1 MQAGGTA
8 PGRPR
13 IGVVIPPGIPARD
26 FVAYVRQAEQLGF
39 HEVWVV
45 EDCFLRGAFAQAA
58 TVLATTSSLGVGLG
72 IIPAAARN
80 VAFAAME
87 IATLAELYPGRLTIG
102 VGHGIPAWLDQVG
115 ARPSSPLTL
124 LDEYV
129 HVLRRL
135 LAGDDVEFA
144 GRYIRLRDVQLA
156 LPPSVVPPVLAGV
169 RGIKSLQL
177 SGRVAQG
184 SVLAEPVTPEY
195 LAFARAQIG
204 AADHQ
209 IVAYNL
215 ASVDDDPQ
223 VARSRVRGP
232 LAVVGEPDWA
242 PHVEVLDFAAELAG
256 LRRRAGSAAAFAA
269 ALPDSWVDR
278 LAIVGSVDMARAQL
292 RSLGDS
298 GADRVALIPAYPDLM
313 SSLSSLARLL

>member
-1 MQAGGTA
+1 M
-8 PGRPR
+8 
-13 IGVVIPPGIPARD
+13 
-26 FVAYVRQAEQLGF
+26 AYVREAERLGF
-39 HEVWVV
+39 HEVWLV

-80 VAFAAME
+80 VAFSAME
-87 IATLAELYPGRLTIG
+87 IATLAELHPGRLTVGI
-102 VGHGIPAWLDQVG
+102 GHGIPAWLDQVG
-115 ARPSSPLTL
+115 AWPSSPLTL

-135 LAGDDVEFA
+135 LTGDEVEFT
-144 GRYIRLRDVQLA
+144 GRYVRLRSVQLA
-156 LPPSVVPPVLAGV
+156 HPPSVVPSVLAGV

-204 AADHQ
+204 AGDHQ

-215 ASVDDDPQ
+215 ASLDDDPQ
-223 VARSRVRGP
+223 VARSRVRGA
-232 LAVVGEPDWA
+232 LGVVGEPDWA
-242 PHVEVLDFAAELAG
+242 PHVAVLDIAAELAE
-256 LRRRAGSAAAFAA
+256 LRRRAGSAEAFAA
-269 ALPDSWVDR
+269 ALPDSWIDR
-278 LAIVGSVDMARAQL
+278 LAIVGTVDVARAQL
-292 RSLGDS
+292 RSLGAS

-313 SSLSSLARLL
+313 SSLSSLARVL

>member
-1 MQAGGTA
+1 M
-8 PGRPR
+8 
-13 IGVVIPPGIPARD
+13 
-26 FVAYVRQAEQLGF
+26 
-39 HEVWVV
+39 
-45 EDCFLRGAFAQAA
+45 
-58 TVLATTSSLGVGLG
+58 GLG

-87 IATLAELYPGRLTIG
+87 IATLAGLYPARLTVG
-102 VGHGIPAWLDQVG
+102 VGHGIPGWLDQVG

-135 LAGDDVEFA
+135 LAGDTVDFE
-144 GRYIRLRDVQLA
+144 GRYVRLRDVRLA
-156 LPPSVVPPVLAGV
+156 HPPSVVPAVFAGV
-169 RGIKSLQL
+169 RGVKSLQL

-195 LAFARAQIG
+195 LAFASAQIG
-204 AADHQ
+204 AAGHQ

-242 PHVEVLDFAAELAG
+242 PHVAVLDFAAELAE

-269 ALPDSWVDR
+269 ALPDGWVDR

-292 RSLGDS
+292 RSLGSS

>member
-1 MQAGGTA
+1 M
-8 PGRPR
+8 
-13 IGVVIPPGIPARD
+13 
-26 FVAYVRQAEQLGF
+26 
-39 HEVWVV
+39 
-45 EDCFLRGAFAQAA
+45 
-58 TVLATTSSLGVGLG
+58 
-72 IIPAAARN
+72 
-80 VAFAAME
+80 
-87 IATLAELYPGRLTIG
+87 
-102 VGHGIPAWLDQVG
+102 G

-129 HVLRRL
+129 RVLRRL
-135 LAGDDVEFA
+135 LAGDTVDFG
-144 GRYIRLRDVQLA
+144 GRYVRLRDVRLA
-156 LPPSVVPPVLAGV
+156 HPPSVVPPVLAGV

-195 LAFARAQIG
+195 LAFARTQIG

-223 VARSRVRGP
+223 VARDRVRGP

-242 PHVEVLDFAAELAG
+242 PHVAVLDFAAELAG

-269 ALPDSWVDR
+269 ALPDGWVDR
-278 LAIVGSVDMARAQL
+278 LAIVGGVDGARAQL
-292 RSLGDS
+292 QSLGS
-298 GADRVALIPAYPDLM
+298 AADRVALIPAYPDLM